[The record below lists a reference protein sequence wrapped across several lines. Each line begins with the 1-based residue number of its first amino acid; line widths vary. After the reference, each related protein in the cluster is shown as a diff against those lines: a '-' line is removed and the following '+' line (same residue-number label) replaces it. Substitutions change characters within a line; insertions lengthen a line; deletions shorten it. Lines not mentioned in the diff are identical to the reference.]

1 MKNKFRDVS
10 MINTVILLFIGL
22 IIGILI
28 TYFFMQKRISSIERK
43 IKQTDVLQ
51 NEKIIAETK
60 LLQNVQYIEEIKLE
74 KVKLEDTISL
84 LRQQVEKQKEEGA
97 RLETKV
103 QETEKNIQEQKELL
117 KQATESLRDTFNA
130 LSSDALK
137 SNNETFLK
145 LAKQNLETI
154 LEKTKS
160 EFGKQA
166 IEETL
171 EPLKISLERYNRE
184 IKTIEN
190 LRKEDLGSLKEQIT
204 QLANSSENLKK
215 ETAGLKNALKRPEVR
230 GKWGELQLRRVVELV
245 GMSEYCDFSEQV
257 SVQTEEGQLRPD
269 LIVYLPG
276 HRNIVVDSKAPTKY
290 FMEACEAET
299 EEKREAAKIA
309 YSRAVRHHMNELS
322 KKNYWKQFEDAP
334 DFVVLFLPGES
345 FFSAALELD
354 NKLIEDGIQNKVII
368 ATPTTFIA
376 LLRTVAMSWQ
386 QQKLTENAKQIA
398 ETGTELYE
406 RICTF
411 QEHLDR
417 VGSSLD
423 ASVKQYNKA
432 VGSFTSRIVPGARKL
447 EELGVQQTKKK
458 LQETQKIDTNPRALS
473 SE

>member
-1 MKNKFRDVS
+1 
-10 MINTVILLFIGL
+10 MINTVIPLVIGL
-22 IIGILI
+22 VIGVVV
-28 TYFFMQKRISSIERK
+28 TYFLMQKRVSSIEK
-43 IKQTDVLQ
+43 KKLHTDELQ
-51 NEKIIAETK
+51 NEKVIAETK

-74 KVKLEDTISL
+74 KEKLEAIISS
-84 LRQQVEKQKEEGA
+84 LREQ
-97 RLETKV
+97 LETM
-103 QETEKNIQEQKELL
+103 
-117 KQATESLRDTFNA
+117 
-130 LSSDALK
+130 
-137 SNNETFLK
+137 
-145 LAKQNLETI
+145 

-171 EPLKISLERYNRE
+171 EPLKDSLERYNRE

-204 QLANSSENLKK
+204 QLANSSDNLKK
-215 ETAGLKNALKRPEVR
+215 ETASLKNALKRPEVR

-245 GMSEYCDFSEQV
+245 GMSEYCDFTEQV
-257 SVQTEEGQLRPD
+257 SVKTEDGQLRPD

-276 HRNIVVDSKAPTKY
+276 HRSIVVDSKAPTKY
-290 FMEACEAET
+290 FMEAYEAET
-299 EEKREAAKIA
+299 DEKREAAKIA

-411 QEHLDR
+411 REHLER

-423 ASVKQYNKA
+423 ASVKHYNKA
-432 VGSFTSRIVPGARKL
+432 VGSFTSRIVPSVRKL
-447 EELGVQQTKKK
+447 EELGVQQTKKS
-458 LQETQKIDTNPRALS
+458 LQETQEIDTNPRALP

>member
-1 MKNKFRDVS
+1 
-10 MINTVILLFIGL
+10 
-22 IIGILI
+22 
-28 TYFFMQKRISSIERK
+28 
-43 IKQTDVLQ
+43 
-51 NEKIIAETK
+51 
-60 LLQNVQYIEEIKLE
+60 
-74 KVKLEDTISL
+74 
-84 LRQQVEKQKEEGA
+84 
-97 RLETKV
+97 
-103 QETEKNIQEQKELL
+103 L
-117 KQATESLRDTFNA
+117 KD
-130 LSSDALK
+130 
-137 SNNETFLK
+137 
-145 LAKQNLETI
+145 
-154 LEKTKS
+154 
-160 EFGKQA
+160 
-166 IEETL
+166 
-171 EPLKISLERYNRE
+171 SLERYNRE

-204 QLANSSENLKK
+204 QLANSSDNLKK
-215 ETAGLKNALKRPEVR
+215 ETASLKNALKRPEVR

-245 GMSEYCDFSEQV
+245 GMSEYCDFTEQV
-257 SVQTEEGQLRPD
+257 SVKTEDGQLRPD

-276 HRNIVVDSKAPTKY
+276 HRSIVVDSKAPTKY
-290 FMEACEAET
+290 FMEAYEAET
-299 EEKREAAKIA
+299 DEKREAAKIA

-411 QEHLDR
+411 REHLER

-423 ASVKQYNKA
+423 ASVKHYNKA
-432 VGSFTSRIVPGARKL
+432 VGSFTSRIVPSVRKL
-447 EELGVQQTKKK
+447 EELGVQQTKKS
-458 LQETQKIDTNPRALS
+458 LQETQEIDTNPRALP

>member
-1 MKNKFRDVS
+1 M
-10 MINTVILLFIGL
+10 T
-22 IIGILI
+22 
-28 TYFFMQKRISSIERK
+28 FFLMSKRNQTSRK
-43 IKQTDVLQ
+43 ELQDLEIIKQDKV
-51 NEKIIAETK
+51 IAETK
-60 LLQNVQYIEEIKLE
+60 LTQSKEYIDALKFEKEKLDKKISELHVSLEE
-74 KVKLEDTISL
+74 
-84 LRQQVEKQKEEGA
+84 QKEEGA

-103 QETEKNIQEQKELL
+103 QETEKNISEQKELL
-117 KQATESLRDTFNA
+117 KQATENLKDAFNS

-145 LAKQNLETI
+145 LAKQNLETV
-154 LEKTKS
+154 LEKSKS

-171 EPLKISLERYNRE
+171 EPLKDSLERYNRE

-190 LRKEDLGSLKEQIT
+190 LRKEDLGTLKEQII

-230 GKWGELQLRRVVELV
+230 GKWGELQLRRAVELV
-245 GMSEYCDFSEQV
+245 GMSEYCDFTEQV
-257 SVQTEEGQLRPD
+257 SVKTEDGQLRPD

-276 HRNIVVDSKAPTKY
+276 HRSIVVDSKAPTKY
-290 FMEACEAET
+290 FMEAYEAET
-299 EEKREAAKIA
+299 DERRDAAKIA

-411 QEHLDR
+411 QEHLEK

-423 ASVKQYNKA
+423 TSVKHYNKA
-432 VGSFTSRIVPGARKL
+432 VGSFTNRIVPGARKL
-447 EELGVQQTKKK
+447 EELGVQQTRKN
-458 LQETQKIDTNPRALS
+458 LQETQEIDTIPRRLPKD
-473 SE
+473 

>member
-10 MINTVILLFIGL
+10 MINTVILLVIGL

-43 IKQTDVLQ
+43 IKQTDGLQ

-257 SVQTEEGQLRPD
+257 SVQTEEGQLRQNRSVCK
-269 LIVYLPG
+269 L
-276 HRNIVVDSKAPTKY
+276 RRDS
-290 FMEACEAET
+290 
-299 EEKREAAKIA
+299 
-309 YSRAVRHHMNELS
+309 LG
-322 KKNYWKQFEDAP
+322 Q
-334 DFVVLFLPGES
+334 
-345 FFSAALELD
+345 
-354 NKLIEDGIQNKVII
+354 
-368 ATPTTFIA
+368 
-376 LLRTVAMSWQ
+376 
-386 QQKLTENAKQIA
+386 
-398 ETGTELYE
+398 
-406 RICTF
+406 
-411 QEHLDR
+411 
-417 VGSSLD
+417 
-423 ASVKQYNKA
+423 
-432 VGSFTSRIVPGARKL
+432 TS
-447 EELGVQQTKKK
+447 
-458 LQETQKIDTNPRALS
+458 
-473 SE
+473 

>member
-1 MKNKFRDVS
+1 
-10 MINTVILLFIGL
+10 MIENSISLIIGL
-22 IIGILI
+22 IVGILV
-28 TYFFMQKRISSIERK
+28 TFFLMSKRNQTSRK
-43 IKQTDVLQ
+43 ELQDLEIIKQDKV
-51 NEKIIAETK
+51 IAETK
-60 LLQNVQYIEEIKLE
+60 LTQSKEYIDALKFEKEKLDKKISELHVSLEE
-74 KVKLEDTISL
+74 
-84 LRQQVEKQKEEGA
+84 QKEEGA

-103 QETEKNIQEQKELL
+103 QETEKNISEQKELL
-117 KQATESLRDTFNA
+117 KQATENLKDAFNS

-145 LAKQNLETI
+145 LAKQNLETV
-154 LEKTKS
+154 LEKSKS

-171 EPLKISLERYNRE
+171 EPLKDSLERYNRE

-190 LRKEDLGSLKEQIT
+190 LRKEDLGTLKEQII

-230 GKWGELQLRRVVELV
+230 GKWGELQLRRAVELV
-245 GMSEYCDFSEQV
+245 GMSEYCDFTEQV
-257 SVQTEEGQLRPD
+257 SVKTEDGQLRPD

-276 HRNIVVDSKAPTKY
+276 HRSIVVDSKAPTKY
-290 FMEACEAET
+290 FMEAYEAET
-299 EEKREAAKIA
+299 DERRDAAKIA

-411 QEHLDR
+411 QEHLEK

-423 ASVKQYNKA
+423 TSVKHYNKA
-432 VGSFTSRIVPGARKL
+432 VGSFTNRIVPGARKL
-447 EELGVQQTKKK
+447 EELGVQQTRKN
-458 LQETQKIDTNPRALS
+458 LQETQEIDTIPRNLPKD
-473 SE
+473 